1 MVPVEEQVLGAEQV
15 ETTTQGEGSNRVWV
29 KWWLLSVIAAGSI
42 IWGSIM
48 TAGYV
53 KYKSRSKD
61 DDASSSVEYD
71 RFEPVVIVGGG
82 VSGNYVAWRLATA
95 GDSPHAASEVH
106 QYERT
111 SSFSGRLF
119 SPTIG
124 TDLCSGEEALDG
136 DSSELPRTE
145 LGGMRL
151 RWGNDRLVMG
161 VVSELGIETAP
172 RVARVRPPTL
182 HCLGDPAWRARSTL
196 NGLGS
201 I

>member
-15 ETTTQGEGSNRVWV
+15 ETQGEGKRAWV
-29 KWWLLSVIAAGSI
+29 KWWLLSVVAAGSI

-61 DDASSSVEYD
+61 DDDDNDTSSVEYD

-82 VSGNYVAWRLATA
+82 ISGNYVAWRLATA

-111 SSFSGRLF
+111 LSFSGRLF

-124 TDLCSGEEALDG
+124 TDLCSGEEEDG
-136 DSSELPRTE
+136 ESELPRAE
-145 LGGMRL
+145 LGGMRI
-151 RWGNDRLVMG
+151 RWGNDQLLMG
-161 VVSELGIETAP
+161 VVSQLGIETAP
-172 RVARVRPPTL
+172 RVAASEP
-182 HCLGDPAWRARSTL
+182 G
-196 NGLGS
+196 
-201 I
+201 